1 MEAYILINTNRG
13 KLWKVA
19 AELRKNRYVKR
30 AHAVT
35 GQYDVIAFIEFD
47 TMETLSRVINNVH
60 SIEDV
65 TKTQTAVAMI
75 AHTIE

>member
-1 MEAYILINTNRG
+1 VEAYILINTNKG

-19 AELRKNRYVKR
+19 TELRKNRYVKR
-30 AHAVT
+30 VHVVT

-75 AHTIE
+75 ARTIE